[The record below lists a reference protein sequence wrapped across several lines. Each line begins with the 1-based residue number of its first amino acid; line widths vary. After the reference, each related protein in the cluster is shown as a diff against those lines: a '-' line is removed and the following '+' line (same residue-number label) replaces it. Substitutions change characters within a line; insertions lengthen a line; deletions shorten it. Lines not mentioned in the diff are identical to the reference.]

1 MSDLEDYLN
10 QLIRKK
16 NIFREQSF
24 KKLKQVLVNLKIKK
38 PNKII
43 SITGTN
49 GKGSTAEI
57 LSRVLVKNKYE
68 VGLFTSPHLIKFNER
83 IRINNE
89 NIDDTE
95 LLNCLEEVD
104 NLKESKE
111 LNFYQIIA
119 AAAFLF
125 FSKKKLDVWILEV
138 GLGGRLDPANYFDAD
153 ISVITKVALDHEN
166 ILGKGVENIGREK
179 AGIFRT
185 NQTVIFGEGFMP
197 NSVLKIAEKL
207 NVDLHKVDDTN
218 MESAYFHKNSLGIS
232 KKIFELHFP
241 EIDAKSEL
249 EKINEY
255 VFLGRN
261 HLVSKNLL
269 LDVSHNSDSIENLK
283 NFINKYYSEFTLNA
297 IFTCDKDKQLPNILK
312 PIINIIDDW
321 YLPELNHPQIMKNIE
336 IENYLV
342 RKDKN
347 VFCGYEI
354 SEINDIVDKTDKN
367 TLFVAFGSFKLV
379 GKFYEAL
386 NIKIE
391 NTT

>member
-10 QLIRKK
+10 QLTRKK

-24 KKLKQVLVNLKIKK
+24 ENLKQVLVNLKIKK
-38 PNKII
+38 PNKLI

-57 LSRVLVKNKYE
+57 LSRVLAKNKYQ
-68 VGLFTSPHLIKFNER
+68 VGLLTSPHLVKFNER
-83 IRINNE
+83 IRINNK
-89 NIDDTE
+89 NIDDSE
-95 LLNCLEEVD
+95 MLNCLEEVD
-104 NLKESKE
+104 KLKDSKE

-166 ILGKGVENIGREK
+166 ILGEGVENIGREK
-179 AGIFRT
+179 AGIFRS
-185 NQTVIFGEGFMP
+185 NQTVIFGEGFIP

-207 NVDLHKVDDTN
+207 NVDLHKVDGKN
-218 MESAYFHKNSLGIS
+218 MKSAYFHKNSLGIS
-232 KKIFELHFP
+232 KKIFELQFP

-249 EKINEY
+249 EKIDEFE
-255 VFLGRN
+255 FLGRN
-261 HLVSKNLL
+261 HLVLENLL

-283 NFINKYYSEFTLNA
+283 NFINKHYSAFKLNA
-297 IFTCDKDKQLPNILK
+297 IFTCNKEKQLPNILK
-312 PIINIIDDW
+312 PILNIIDDW

-342 RKDKN
+342 RKGKK
-347 VFCGYEI
+347 VFCGYDI
-354 SEINDIVDKTDKN
+354 SEINDIVNKTDKN

-379 GKFYEAL
+379 GKFYEIL

-391 NTT
+391 NTK

>member
-1 MSDLEDYLN
+1 MSDLEDYLH

-24 KKLKQVLVNLKIKK
+24 KNLKQALVNLKIKK

-68 VGLFTSPHLIKFNER
+68 VGLLTSPHLVKFNER

-89 NIDDTE
+89 NIDDSE
-95 LLNCLEEVD
+95 MLNCLEEVD
-104 NLKESKE
+104 KLKGSKE

-138 GLGGRLDPANYFDAD
+138 GLGGRLDPANCFDAD
-153 ISVITKVALDHEN
+153 ISVITKIALDHEN

-185 NQTVIFGEGFMP
+185 NQTVIFGEGFIP
-197 NSVLKIAEKL
+197 NSVLKVGEKL
-207 NVDLHKVDDTN
+207 NVDLHKVDGSN
-218 MESAYFHKNSLGIS
+218 IESAYFHNNSLGIS
-232 KKIFELHFP
+232 KKIFELQFP
-241 EIDAKSEL
+241 KIDVKSEL
-249 EKINEY
+249 EKIDEC

-261 HLVSKNLL
+261 HLVLENLL
-269 LDVSHNSDSIENLK
+269 LDVSHNADSIENLK
-283 NFINKYYSEFTLNA
+283 NFINKYYSGFRLNA
-297 IFTCDKDKQLPNILK
+297 IFTCSKEKQLPNILK
-312 PIINIIDDW
+312 PIIDSIDDW
-321 YLPELNHPQIMKNIE
+321 YLPKLNHPEIMKNVE
-336 IENYLV
+336 IENFLT
-342 RKDKN
+342 RKGKN
-347 VFCGYEI
+347 VFCGYDI
-354 SEINDIVDKTDKN
+354 SEINDIVKKTDKN
-367 TLFVAFGSFKLV
+367 TLFVAFGSFKLI
-379 GKFYEAL
+379 GKFYEIL

-391 NTT
+391 STR

>member
-1 MSDLEDYLN
+1 MSHLEDYLN
-10 QLIRKK
+10 QLTRKK

-24 KKLKQVLVNLKIKK
+24 KKLKQVLANLKIKK

-57 LSRVLVKNKYE
+57 LSRVLANNKYE
-68 VGLFTSPHLIKFNER
+68 VGLLTSPHLVKFNER

-89 NIDDTE
+89 NIDDE
-95 LLNCLEEVD
+95 EMLNCLEEVD
-104 NLKESKE
+104 KLKDSKE

-153 ISVITKVALDHEN
+153 ISVITKIALDHEN

-185 NQTVIFGEGFMP
+185 NQIVIFGEGSIP
-197 NSVLKIAEKL
+197 NSVSKIVEKL
-207 NVDLHKVDDTN
+207 NVDLHKVDGTN
-218 MESAYFHKNSLGIS
+218 IESAYFHKNSLGIS
-232 KKIFELHFP
+232 KKIFELQFP

-249 EKINEY
+249 EKIDEFE
-255 VFLGRN
+255 FLGRN
-261 HLVSKNLL
+261 HLVLENLL

-283 NFINKYYSEFTLNA
+283 NFINKHYSAFKLNA
-297 IFTCDKDKQLPNILK
+297 IFICNKEKQLPNILK
-312 PIINIIDDW
+312 PILNIIDDW

-342 RKDKN
+342 RKGKK
-347 VFCGYEI
+347 VFCGYDI
-354 SEINDIVDKTDKN
+354 SEINDIVNKTDKN

-379 GKFYEAL
+379 GKFYEIL

-391 NTT
+391 NTK

>member
-24 KKLKQVLVNLKIKK
+24 KKLKQVLANLKIKK

-68 VGLFTSPHLIKFNER
+68 VGLFTSPHLVKFNER

-89 NIDDTE
+89 NIDDIA

-104 NLKESKE
+104 KLKESKE

-153 ISVITKVALDHEN
+153 ISVITKVALD
-166 ILGKGVENIGREK
+166 L
-179 AGIFRT
+179 
-185 NQTVIFGEGFMP
+185 
-197 NSVLKIAEKL
+197 
-207 NVDLHKVDDTN
+207 
-218 MESAYFHKNSLGIS
+218 SLIH
-232 KKIFELHFP
+232 I
-241 EIDAKSEL
+241 
-249 EKINEY
+249 
-255 VFLGRN
+255 
-261 HLVSKNLL
+261 
-269 LDVSHNSDSIENLK
+269 
-283 NFINKYYSEFTLNA
+283 
-297 IFTCDKDKQLPNILK
+297 
-312 PIINIIDDW
+312 
-321 YLPELNHPQIMKNIE
+321 
-336 IENYLV
+336 
-342 RKDKN
+342 
-347 VFCGYEI
+347 
-354 SEINDIVDKTDKN
+354 
-367 TLFVAFGSFKLV
+367 
-379 GKFYEAL
+379 
-386 NIKIE
+386 
-391 NTT
+391 

>member
-10 QLIRKK
+10 KLIRKK

-24 KKLKQVLVNLKIKK
+24 ENLKQVLVNLKIKK
-38 PNKII
+38 PNKLI

-57 LSRVLVKNKYE
+57 LSRVLAKNKYE
-68 VGLFTSPHLIKFNER
+68 VGLLTSPHLVKFNER
-83 IRINNE
+83 IRINNK
-89 NIDDTE
+89 NIDDSE
-95 LLNCLEEVD
+95 MLNCLEEVD
-104 NLKESKE
+104 KLKDSKE

-153 ISVITKVALDHEN
+153 ISVITKIALDHEN

-185 NQTVIFGEGFMP
+185 NQIVIFGEGSIP
-197 NSVLKIAEKL
+197 NSVSKIVEKL
-207 NVDLHKVDDTN
+207 NVDLHKVDGTN
-218 MESAYFHKNSLGIS
+218 IESAYFHKNSLGIS
-232 KKIFELHFP
+232 KKIFELQFP

-249 EKINEY
+249 EKIDEFE
-255 VFLGRN
+255 FLGRN
-261 HLVSKNLL
+261 HLVLENLL

-283 NFINKYYSEFTLNA
+283 NFINKYYSAYRLIA

-312 PIINIIDDW
+312 PILNIIDDW

-342 RKDKN
+342 RKGKK
-347 VFCGYEI
+347 VFCGYDI
-354 SEINDIVDKTDKN
+354 SEINNIVNKTDKN

-379 GKFYEAL
+379 GKFYEIL

-391 NTT
+391 NTK

>member
-16 NIFREQSF
+16 NIFRDQSF

-68 VGLFTSPHLIKFNER
+68 VGLLTSPHLVKFNER

-95 LLNCLEEVD
+95 MLNCLKEVD
-104 NLKESKE
+104 KLKDSKE

-153 ISVITKVALDHEN
+153 ISVITKIALDHEN

-179 AGIFRT
+179 AGIFRN

-197 NSVLKIAEKL
+197 NSVLKTAEKL
-207 NVDLHKVDDTN
+207 NVDLHKVDGTN

-232 KKIFELHFP
+232 KKILELQFP

-249 EKINEY
+249 EKIDEY

-261 HLVSKNLL
+261 HLVLENLL

-283 NFINKYYSEFTLNA
+283 NFINKYYSAFRLNA
-297 IFTCDKDKQLPNILK
+297 IFACDKEKQLPNILK
-312 PIINIIDDW
+312 PILNIIDDW
-321 YLPELNHPQIMKNIE
+321 YIPELNHPQIMKNVE

-342 RKDKN
+342 RKGKN
-347 VFCGYEI
+347 VFSEYDI
-354 SEINDIVDKTDKN
+354 SEINDIVNKTDKN
-367 TLFVAFGSFKLV
+367 MLFVAFGSFKLV
-379 GKFYEAL
+379 GKFYETL
-386 NIKIE
+386 NIKIK
-391 NTT
+391 NTA

>member
-1 MSDLEDYLN
+1 M
-10 QLIRKK
+10 
-16 NIFREQSF
+16 
-24 KKLKQVLVNLKIKK
+24 
-38 PNKII
+38 
-43 SITGTN
+43 
-49 GKGSTAEI
+49 
-57 LSRVLVKNKYE
+57 
-68 VGLFTSPHLIKFNER
+68 
-83 IRINNE
+83 
-89 NIDDTE
+89 
-95 LLNCLEEVD
+95 LNCLEEVD
-104 NLKESKE
+104 KLKESKE

-119 AAAFLF
+119 AAAFIF

-207 NVDLHKVDDTN
+207 NVDLHKVDGTN

-249 EKINEY
+249 EKIDEY

-261 HLVSKNLL
+261 HLVLKNLL

-283 NFINKYYSEFTLNA
+283 NFINRYYSAFRLNA

-312 PIINIIDDW
+312 PILNFIDDW

-342 RKDKN
+342 RKGKN
-347 VFCGYEI
+347 VFCGYDI

-379 GKFYEAL
+379 GKFYETL
-386 NIKIE
+386 NNKIE

>member
-10 QLIRKK
+10 KLIRKK

-24 KKLKQVLVNLKIKK
+24 ENLKQVLVNLKIKK
-38 PNKII
+38 PNKLI

-57 LSRVLVKNKYE
+57 LSRVLAKNKYE
-68 VGLFTSPHLIKFNER
+68 VGLLTSPHLVKFNER

-89 NIDDTE
+89 NIDDIA

-104 NLKESKE
+104 KLKESKE

-153 ISVITKVALDHEN
+153 ISVITKIALDHEN

-185 NQTVIFGEGFMP
+185 NQTVIFGEGSIP
-197 NSVLKIAEKL
+197 NSVLKIVEKL

-218 MESAYFHKNSLGIS
+218 IESAYFHKNSLGIS
-232 KKIFELHFP
+232 KKIFELQFP

-249 EKINEY
+249 DKIDEFE
-255 VFLGRN
+255 FLGRN
-261 HLVSKNLL
+261 HLILENLL

-283 NFINKYYSEFTLNA
+283 NFIDKHYSAFKLNA
-297 IFTCDKDKQLPNILK
+297 IFTCNKEKQLSNILK
-312 PIINIIDDW
+312 PILNIIDDW

-342 RKDKN
+342 RKGKK
-347 VFCGYEI
+347 VFCGYDI
-354 SEINDIVDKTDKN
+354 SEINNIVNKTDKN

-379 GKFYEAL
+379 GKFYEIL

-391 NTT
+391 NTK